1 MWESHGE
8 RDSLRFKLIDERKRG
23 PSSRHAQRID
33 EATGIC
39 TGPADACPSIG
50 PAAVRLEEPH
60 EPACRFTRHAS
71 DPPRPA
77 WVAPRN
83 RETMTEG
90 LGEREQLLQATG
102 LRAVRLDTRRRTA
115 GSRRGP
121 LCCEGRALDSVGEK
135 ANRATRRVWYSWSS
149 PPRRSRRF
157 SRWSETG
164 SPLG

>member
-1 MWESHGE
+1 
-8 RDSLRFKLIDERKRG
+8 
-23 PSSRHAQRID
+23 
-33 EATGIC
+33 
-39 TGPADACPSIG
+39 
-50 PAAVRLEEPH
+50 
-60 EPACRFTRHAS
+60 HAS

-121 LCCEGRALDSVGEK
+121 LCCEGRVLDSVGEK
-135 ANRATRRVWYSWSS
+135 AKRATRRVGIRGAVRRGGRDASVDGAKSV
-149 PPRRSRRF
+149 RRSVGARRSPEAV
-157 SRWSETG
+157 SRLVAAERARDAACARCSAARRRERRARG
-164 SPLG
+164 GGR